1 MSGAHN
7 AHVGVPLQVFR
18 LVQFD
23 GPDGCA
29 HHLLARAGRPSYPN
43 YDQSAEDAAES
54 LVDSTL
60 ATLTRWCAR
69 WWLPR
74 QCRADDHRSTVMGE
88 TDVTSGIVFTDAPAE
103 IDLLDDVGMRT
114 IDIWVAGGHR
124 SGIALGLAP
133 DAATFWSAVDAEPPD
148 HADDLVRPG
157 EGLRVLFLTDRS
169 GEGNLRD
176 V

>member
-1 MSGAHN
+1 
-7 AHVGVPLQVFR
+7 LQVFR

-88 TDVTSGIVFTDAPAE
+88 TDVTSGIVFTDAE

-114 IDIWVAGGHR
+114 IDIWVAGGR
-124 SGIALGLAP
+124 RGRIALGQAP
-133 DAATFWSAVDAEPPD
+133 DAATFWAAVDAGPPPEY
-148 HADDLVRPG
+148 ADDLARPG

-169 GEGNLRD
+169 GEGDLRN